1 MTDLLPSSTQI
12 GTTIAVIVIVGV
24 LGLWL
29 FQVLLRAFRRFVF
42 GDAASGIAKAWADVE
57 SLMAR
62 GDEMSARLAVI
73 HADAVVDK
81 ALQAKHFPG
90 DRFASRLQ
98 VASKK
103 YRNLRKVWAAHNLRN
118 ELSHNPHAKISMSQ
132 ARKAVASFKNAL
144 RELGAI

>member
-1 MTDLLPSSTQI
+1 MIELPSSTQI
-12 GTTIAVIVIVGV
+12 GTTIALIVIVVV
-24 LGLWL
+24 LGLWAYRS
-29 FQVLLRAFRRFVF
+29 LLHAFRRWAF
-42 GDAASGIAKAWADVE
+42 GNASASIAKAWADVE

-73 HADAVVDK
+73 HADAVVDR
-81 ALQAKHFPG
+81 ALQAKHFSG

-144 RELGAI
+144 RELGAL